1 MAGMGSSKTT
11 IALLFL
17 IVCCVGPSAATVYF
31 SQLNKTLIVTA
42 SANESQVL
50 HAGKDKITV
59 TWALN
64 GSLATNTADSYKTVK
79 VQLCYAPVSQKD
91 RKWRKTNDLL
101 KKDKTCQFDVIKT
114 AYPGSGK
121 YEYLVEREVP
131 SAYYFVRAYVYD
143 ASNTQ
148 VAYGQTTDK
157 DKKTNIFQIVGISG
171 RTLGIEI
178 CAGVFSA
185 FSVSALIYF
194 YVVETRKKNN

>member
-17 IVCCVGPSAATVYF
+17 IVCSVGPSAAVLL
-31 SQLNKTLIVTA
+31 SQLPKTLIVTA
-42 SANESQVL
+42 SAKEGEVL

-64 GSLATNTADSYKTVK
+64 ESLGASTADSYKTVK
-79 VQLCYAPVSQKD
+79 VQLCYAPISQKD

-121 YEYLVEREVP
+121 HEYLVDREVP
-131 SAYYFVRAYVYD
+131 SASYFVRAYVLD

-148 VAYGQTTDK
+148 VAFGQTTDK
-157 DKKTNIFQIVGISG
+157 DKMTNIFTIVGISG
-171 RTLGIEI
+171 RTVGIEI
-178 CAGVFSA
+178 SAGVFSA
-185 FSVSALIYF
+185 FSVAALIFF